1 MREVEVKQHLKQY
14 CKAHGMTIKELGDI
28 TGLQKVGLYKEKNF
42 TLTTVGKILTALD
55 CKFEDLFEIVVI
67 EDSRDVPETN
77 K

>member
-1 MREVEVKQHLKQY
+1 MIEVVVKQHLKEY
-14 CKAHGMTIKELGDI
+14 CKAHGMTITELGEI
-28 TGLQKVGLYKEKNF
+28 TGLQRQGLYKKKNF

-67 EDSRDVPETN
+67 EDSRDVPETD